1 MKCPICGKS
10 FYVKEARKEFEN
22 YFNNELKYDDSFE
35 VRMCSDCAIK
45 KMEEIKA
52 RVSQE
57 SEDDAK
63 EFFESFADSTEED
76 SERMVS
82 ILDSIY
88 ETVVDG
94 IPHVSQSVE
103 DLASDY
109 LLKNDDINKAAKS
122 LTRNQIA
129 KCGTSGFLTGLGGI
143 ITLPVAIPANISSVW
158 YVQMRMIA
166 TLAYIGGYDIHSD
179 QVQTLT
185 YVCLTGSG
193 AADIL
198 KTAGINFAEQFS
210 KAAIKKIPGEV
221 CYAINRKVGFRF
233 ITKFG
238 EKGVINL
245 GKLVPVVGGVIGGI
259 TDVASTKIIAKNA
272 EKIFINED
280 E

>member
-109 LLKNDDINKAAKS
+109 LLKNDDTGGEKVWIFSILSS
-122 LTRNQIA
+122 LHIMKRRIL
-129 KCGTSGFLTGLGGI
+129 SRL
-143 ITLPVAIPANISSVW
+143 
-158 YVQMRMIA
+158 
-166 TLAYIGGYDIHSD
+166 
-179 QVQTLT
+179 
-185 YVCLTGSG
+185 
-193 AADIL
+193 L
-198 KTAGINFAEQFS
+198 KTGTQLSRNMT
-210 KAAIKKIPGEV
+210 AAV
-221 CYAINRKVGFRF
+221 LHV
-233 ITKFG
+233 
-238 EKGVINL
+238 L
-245 GKLVPVVGGVIGGI
+245 
-259 TDVASTKIIAKNA
+259 
-272 EKIFINED
+272 
-280 E
+280 